1 MKPLT
6 SARPYKPAW
15 PFAQARSAMEAGCGS
30 HFDPACVAA
39 LFRDE
44 AALHAIRQRYDDH
57 HPSPQQL
64 KEAA

>member
-1 MKPLT
+1 M
-6 SARPYKPAW
+6 
-15 PFAQARSAMEAGCGS
+15 QARSAMEAGCGS

-44 AALHAIRQRYDDH
+44 AALAAIRQRYDDH
-57 HPSPQQL
+57 HPSPQQQL